1 MRFRSSAERLGHPQA
16 GLIPDIL
23 WSYLFHFELS
33 DLELFFLSRPLAD
46 IISRRLEV
54 VGLSDEQ
61 QLNAWLCILLR
72 NPESESDALI
82 DRAAQLN
89 FSNDI
94 LFIGAALTNRM
105 DILRKID
112 AESIEI
118 KERIKSNHYLFF
130 QLVVTF
136 GFFDVFQKLFS
147 IITKNQLHE
156 MIKSNFYGIFRY
168 AAEKGH
174 VNILEWLKDNCLEQ
188 LQAMIAAKTYYAF
201 GNAAQNGHAEVL
213 DWLKANSSPEQLQ
226 AMIAAE
232 NYHAF
237 RYAAAYGHTEVL
249 DWLKANA
256 SPEPLQAMIAAENYH
271 AFRYAAANGHS
282 DMLDWLKA
290 NSSPEQLQAMIA
302 AEKYHAFRYAAVYG
316 HPKVFDWI
324 NAHSSPEQLE
334 TMIAAENYY
343 AFQYAAAYGH
353 TEVLDWLKANSSPE
367 QLQAMIAA
375 EKYHAFRFA
384 AANGYSEVLD
394 WLNVNSSPEQ
404 LQAMIAAENYH
415 AFQYAA
421 ANGHSEVLDWLKA
434 NSSPEQLQAMIAAE
448 KYHAF
453 RFAAA
458 NGYSEVLDWL
468 NVNSSPE
475 QLQAMIAA
483 EKYHAFRF
491 AAQNTR
497 IVVLDWLKAR
507 ASFQFQAMITADNYG
522 AFYYAVE
529 ETNLKI
535 LHWLTLEAPLRFQDM
550 ISDNNYA
557 ALRNAKKKG
566 QEEVVKY
573 LLSCLPSFE
582 NTEQQNRW
590 VGLIKKHGLFR
601 SLTPLTKP
609 RHDIP
614 KNIHLIWLGSP
625 MRHSHVSRTI
635 EWKKLNAECDV
646 TIWTDP
652 EFQLITE
659 NVFSNSSI
667 TVNTITSIDMSYNL
681 LKWAEALV
689 KPGDNSPNYAAA
701 SDIYRMC
708 ILDNYGGWYVDTD
721 IQPFDIGTVFIN
733 EFLQFHFFGARDNK
747 LVSELYPSVIAAKPR
762 SLLTR
767 KGLEFLE
774 ELSHECITEKYNQ
787 MIRSDIASI
796 RMISTHLS
804 TGLALRAA
812 LGKIYINGLPIIEMP
827 ICSIPDVDLFDSLTS
842 MHHGFFEQSWIL
854 TEAQTSDLPV
864 GLPGIIIDEAYNQIL
879 KGEAVDYSFVDDMT
893 ALRAIAYRRIPI
905 IHAVEKD
912 EMLLPQLGINKK
924 P

>member
-282 DMLDWLKA
+282 DM
-290 NSSPEQLQAMIA
+290 
-302 AEKYHAFRYAAVYG
+302 
-316 HPKVFDWI
+316 
-324 NAHSSPEQLE
+324 
-334 TMIAAENYY
+334 
-343 AFQYAAAYGH
+343 
-353 TEVLDWLKANSSPE
+353 LDWLKANSSPE